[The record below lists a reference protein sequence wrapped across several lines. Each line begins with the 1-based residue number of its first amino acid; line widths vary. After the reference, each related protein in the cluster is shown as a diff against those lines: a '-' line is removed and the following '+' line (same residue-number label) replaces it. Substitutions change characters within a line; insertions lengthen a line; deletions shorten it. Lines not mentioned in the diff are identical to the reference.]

1 MTENTT
7 NSEPGLDPA
16 RPNGPTRGRRGAR
29 YGAVQ
34 YLYSALMNSVQAQ
47 ELVLTA
53 LADDHLRHADR
64 SYLQTLI
71 HGALE
76 QQQPLEED
84 LDAQLDRPLVQL
96 DSMERAILLVGGYE
110 LQHERTL
117 PARVIIN
124 EAVELAKIFGATD
137 GHKYVNGVLDRW
149 ARRVRADEYNG

>member
-1 MTENTT
+1 
-7 NSEPGLDPA
+7 
-16 RPNGPTRGRRGAR
+16 
-29 YGAVQ
+29 VQ
-34 YLYSALMNSVQAQ
+34 YIYSALMNAVQIQ
-47 ELVLTA
+47 DLVLAA
-53 LADDHLRHADR
+53 LADEHLRHADR

-76 QQQPLEED
+76 QQLPLEAD

-110 LQHERTL
+110 LLHERTL
-117 PARVIIN
+117 PARVVIN

-149 ARRVRADEYNG
+149 ARRVRADEYAG